1 MRKPLFIRVSGFKNY
16 KKKSTINDLQCKN
29 AQI

>member
-1 MRKPLFIRVSGFKNY
+1 MRIPLFIRVSGFKNHE
-16 KKKSTINDLQCKN
+16 KKSTINDLQYKN